1 MYYGI
6 VMVSVI
12 LYGIAFKLKDIYKDV
27 SGDGDGIRA
36 TLKYTGTSS
45 LAALVV
51 LLIIN
56 KFSVGFTW
64 FTLIMALLTALNI
77 FAFSLCSFKALDRI
91 TSRFIPCI
99 LCWAVCFCPFFR
111 EYFSTVRK

>member
-36 TLKYTGTSS
+36 TLKYTVTSS

-51 LLIIN
+51 LLII
-56 KFSVGFTW
+56 
-64 FTLIMALLTALNI
+64 I
-77 FAFSLCSFKALDRI
+77 
-91 TSRFIPCI
+91 I
-99 LCWAVCFCPFFR
+99 L
-111 EYFSTVRK
+111 